1 MQWKDKDNFLEKNFS
16 FDTFVQAMIFVN
28 RIADIAE
35 QLNHHPE
42 ISIHDYNQ
50 VRIQTTTHSEG
61 KITQK
66 DYDLAERV
74 DSVFFEIT
82 K

>member
-1 MQWKDKDNFLEKNFS
+1 MDWQKTDNYLEKNFS
-16 FDTFVQAMIFVN
+16 FDTFVQAVDFVN
-28 RIADIAE
+28 KIAEIAE

-42 ISIHDYNQ
+42 IFLHDYNQ

-66 DYDLAERV
+66 DYILTKQI
-74 DSVFFEIT
+74 DSL
-82 K
+82 

>member
-1 MQWKDKDNFLEKNFS
+1 MDWQENDNFLGKNFS
-16 FDTFVQAMIFVN
+16 FNTFIQAVDFVN
-28 RIADIAE
+28 KVAEIAE

-42 ISIHDYNQ
+42 IFLHDYNQ

-66 DYDLAERV
+66 DYTLTEQI
-74 DSVFFEIT
+74 DSL
-82 K
+82 